1 MTSLVVIA
9 YGNSYL
15 LHTLNAPA
23 SYPGYA
29 IGIYGLVKL
38 LSAPAGGWLLDRVRN
53 VLVVILILLLE
64 VSGLLIVLATHS
76 AAGYLVGIGF
86 LSTGVAIAWL
96 VVFHALGEGSD
107 PSGRGAATAYMGLT
121 STAATGAGFGAAA
134 LIGETHFWQAA
145 FLIAI
150 GLASISAL
158 FLLRAYPRRSGPP
171 AGAAPSAPATAGL
184 RTHAIAGI
192 VVFGH
197 FTIVFATVGAF
208 GPFVLRTLDLSL
220 LQAGLL
226 MAPAGAIG
234 AGSMLVAGR
243 RSREG
248 NRLRELALLYAA
260 GAASVLVLSSV
271 GRPWVFGLV
280 AIPLAFS
287 IAGSQPLLNATVID
301 VSRSVQRSGSV
312 LGWLLFVEGL
322 GSAAGPIAMGAGISW
337 IGIRPSI
344 LILGA
349 VEALL
354 VAFTLTASRRER
366 L

>member
-53 VLVVILILLLE
+53 VLVVALVLLLE
-64 VSGLLIVLATHS
+64 LGGLLIILITHS
-76 AAGYLVGIGF
+76 TTGYLAGIGF

-96 VVFHALGEGSD
+96 VVFHALGEGGD

-121 STAATGAGFGAAA
+121 SAAATGVGFGAAA

-150 GLASISAL
+150 GLATVSAL
-158 FLLRAYPRRSGPP
+158 FLLRAYPGRAGRP
-171 AGAAPSAPATAGL
+171 GAAARTVPATAGL
-184 RTHAIAGI
+184 RAHAIAAI

-197 FTIVFATVGAF
+197 FTVVFATVAAF

-226 MAPAGAIG
+226 MAPAGAVG

-243 RSREG
+243 RSREST
-248 NRLRELALLYAA
+248 RLRELGLLYMV
-260 GAASVLVLSSV
+260 GAVSLLLLSSV

-280 AIPLAFS
+280 AVPLAFA
-287 IAGSQPLLNATVID
+287 IAGAQPVLNATVID
-301 VSRSVQRSGSV
+301 VSRLVQRSGSV

-322 GSAAGPIAMGAGISW
+322 GSAVGPIAIGAGISW

-344 LILGA
+344 VALGA
-349 VEALL
+349 AEAAMM
-354 VAFTLTASRRER
+354 VFTLAASRRR
-366 L
+366 GL